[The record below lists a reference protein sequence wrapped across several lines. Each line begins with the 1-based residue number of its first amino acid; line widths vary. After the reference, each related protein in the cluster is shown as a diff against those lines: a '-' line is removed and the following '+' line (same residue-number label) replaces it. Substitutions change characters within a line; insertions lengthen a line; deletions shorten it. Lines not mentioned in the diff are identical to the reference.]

1 MKKTLF
7 FFAIVSFFTA
17 GMISSCTPDP
27 KDCTP
32 DENSSN
38 GGYKGQHSILGGAY
52 TFDDSLTV
60 TNPTASDRKITIKS
74 DKLGTTLTG
83 TYDKTDCSKVLLD
96 SIFITSQVIETV
108 TLNNIRAAGY
118 GIINGNTIQTVI
130 NIKSGTASLGA
141 INLPIAGQSLTG
153 TFTK

>member
-1 MKKTLF
+1 MKKKLF
-7 FFAIVSFFTA
+7 SFLTTAVLLA

-32 DENSSN
+32 DENSSI
-38 GGYKGQHSILGGAY
+38 GGYKGEFSILGDAY
-52 TFDDSLTV
+52 KFDDSLTI

-74 DKLGTTLTG
+74 EKLGTTLTG
-83 TYDKTDCSKVLLD
+83 TYDKTDCSKILLD
-96 SIFITSQVIETV
+96 SIFITSQVIKTV
-108 TLNNIRAAGY
+108 TLKNIRAAGY
-118 GIINGNTIQTVI
+118 GIINGNSIQTVI
-130 NIKSGTASLGA
+130 NIKTGTASLGA